1 MHNISGRG
9 VRSVVALLGAGL
21 LVALTTSCSSSSPT
35 REYAVPSDVCGTH
48 MASSLLEP
56 LLPPGKKVSTQPTSS
71 VGVKRC
77 RIVVDGKVV
86 LSTSM
91 EKHDANTGVGD
102 VASSAYGV
110 EPTDSRA
117 DGGHT
122 IYSKTGAVSLVECA
136 GSPSA
141 NSTVW
146 ATVRTSHDVK
156 ASSVHDF
163 IKGYATA
170 VGRGDA
176 CRALLTH
183 GNA

>member
-21 LVALTTSCSSSSPT
+21 LFALTTSCSSSSPT
-35 REYAVPSDVCGTH
+35 REYAVPSNVCGTR
-48 MASSLLEP
+48 MAPSLLEP
-56 LLPPGKKVSTQPTSS
+56 LLPPGEKVGAQPTSS
-71 VGVKRC
+71 VNVKRC
-77 RIVVDGKVV
+77 RILVDGKVAF
-86 LSTSM
+86 SSSI
-91 EKHDANTGVGD
+91 EKRDANTSVGD

-110 EPTDSRA
+110 EPTDTRA
-117 DGGHT
+117 DGDHT
-122 IYSKTGAVSLVECA
+122 IYSKTGAVSLVECP
-136 GSPSA
+136 GSASA

-146 ATVRTSHDVK
+146 ATVRITHNVK
-156 ASSVHDF
+156 ASSMHDF
-163 IKGYATA
+163 IKEYATA